1 MERRHRSRRR
11 WWAVLALS
19 LAGCSDSC
27 NGTTEPGAVGELGN
41 GRFLYTCGGSSDPAC
56 ESSANGD
63 AVDYFPDCIALG
75 GAFDLEYE
83 LLDASALETDEL
95 TPVLY
100 VESVNQGFFRGTDDF
115 EALRVGNAAFVV
127 RESER
132 VLDLIH
138 LAIVEPDDVDV
149 VSRDPATPTDAIEL
163 SPGDTEVLRVLPRSS
178 QCLGLG
184 GAVSID
190 AESSDQTVASVSAGD
205 VLRIQGIAPG
215 TAVVRARLGALEEAI
230 TVTVIGGT
238 PDPDTS
244 ASDGSAGSGDTGSG
258 TGGSTATDGMGTTDA
273 SGTTDAGTSGTTGGT
288 AGTSGASTTGGT

>member
-1 MERRHRSRRR
+1 MERRLRRPRRR
-11 WWAVLALS
+11 QWWAALTLC

-41 GRFLYTCGGSSDPAC
+41 GRFLYTCGGTSDPAC

-63 AVDYFPDCIALG
+63 AVDYFPECIALG

-115 EALRVGNAAFVV
+115 QARRAGSAAFVV

-138 LAIVEPDDVDV
+138 LTIVEPDGIDVLA
-149 VSRDPATPTDAIEL
+149 RDPATPTTTLEL
-163 SPGDTEVLRVLPRSS
+163 AAGDTEVLRVLPRSS
-178 QCLGLG
+178 ACLELG
-184 GAVSID
+184 GAVAIEAS
-190 AESSDQTVASVSAGD
+190 SSDEAVVAVSAGD
-205 VLRIQGIAPG
+205 VLRIEGLAPG
-215 TAVVRARLGALEEAI
+215 TAVVRARLGELEQAI
-230 TVTVIGGT
+230 TVTVTGVPI
-238 PDPDTS
+238 DPDTGPS
-244 ASDGSAGSGDTGSG
+244 EGSSAGDTSSSEGDTSGGSG
-258 TGGSTATDGMGTTDA
+258 TAGS
-273 SGTTDAGTSGTTGGT
+273 STTDAGSTGTGTTGT
-288 AGTSGASTTGGT
+288 ATGSSTGGT